1 MFSRKE
7 TVERGILM
15 YFPEQKSVANTL
27 SEMLQIFMELDLLWE
42 QVNLSALGVYWG
54 CFIRPRGIHFS

>member
-1 MFSRKE
+1 
-7 TVERGILM
+7 M

-54 CFIRPRGIHFS
+54 CFIRPRGINFS